1 MALLFEE
8 VIARRTLYAAFE
20 RVRERGG
27 CRGADGMTV
36 GDFAADLESEI
47 GRLQDRLS
55 RGRYRPFP
63 LMRFGVGK
71 GANGGVRRLSVPTV
85 RDRVAQ
91 TAVYLATRDL
101 FEAEYEEASHAYRQG
116 RSVRTAVHRVNE
128 LRTRGYRFLVHADI
142 DAFFDSIPHARLLG
156 RLRKLPLEPRVL
168 RLFELWIDA
177 EIYDGERVGPLGKG
191 VPQGSVVSPMLAN
204 LFLDELDE
212 SLALFGQAVVRYAD
226 DLLVLCKSREAAEAA
241 LELTDYLVAELE
253 LHLNRDK
260 TATTSFEQ
268 GFEFLGAI
276 FVKDSVYLPFERR
289 RKESS
294 SPSLPPP
301 LDLWTYLE
309 MRAEQPAE

>member
-1 MALLFEE
+1 VGSLFER
-8 VIARRTLYAAFE
+8 VTARATLHAAFE

-36 GDFAADLESEI
+36 GGFAADLESEI
-47 GRLQDRLS
+47 GRLQDRLV

-63 LMRFGVGK
+63 LLRFSVAK
-71 GANGGVRRLSVPTV
+71 GGEGGTRPLSVPMV

-91 TAVYLATRDL
+91 TAVYLATREL
-101 FEAEYEEASHAYRQG
+101 FEREYEEASHAYRQG
-116 RSVRTAVHRVNE
+116 RSVRTAVHRVND
-128 LRTRGYRFLVHADI
+128 LRQRGYRFLVHADI

-156 RLRKLPLEPRVL
+156 HLRKLPLDARL
-168 RLFELWIDA
+168 LHLFELWIA
-177 EIYDGERVGPLGKG
+177 TEIYDGERVYPAERG

-226 DLLVLCKSREAAEAA
+226 DLLVLCRSRAEAEAA

-253 LHLNRDK
+253 LHLDREK
-260 TATTSFEQ
+260 TTTTSFDQ

-276 FVKDSVYLPFERR
+276 FVKDSIYLPFERR
-289 RKESS
+289 RPEP
-294 SPSLPPP
+294 SPPLLPPP

-309 MRAEQPAE
+309 MRARA